1 MQLEPETAGRLHSLL
16 PLHSRGSALTGI
28 SVPSPTAADPS
39 SSPTGRRAGQAPPS
53 ALSIE
58 GTHAAGVPQLGRGR
72 RGRGSWSWC
81 SQPTSVFVPSC
92 AGDRGPS
99 HPDREAGGLSMGL
112 RRGSVLPLGLGSSSH
127 SANAWWVSRQPF
139 SGGPGWVAA
148 PRSPESCRAGPGF
161 RSCLPVGLCQQS
173 K

>member
-58 GTHAAGVPQLGRGR
+58 GTHVAGVPQLGRGR

-112 RRGSVLPLGLGSSSH
+112 RRGSVLPLGLGSSSQL
-127 SANAWWVSRQPF
+127 SKCLVGIQ
-139 SGGPGWVAA
+139 AA
-148 PRSPESCRAGPGF
+148 IQWRTRLGSCPEEPRVLQSWPWLQKLFACGA
-161 RSCLPVGLCQQS
+161 LPA